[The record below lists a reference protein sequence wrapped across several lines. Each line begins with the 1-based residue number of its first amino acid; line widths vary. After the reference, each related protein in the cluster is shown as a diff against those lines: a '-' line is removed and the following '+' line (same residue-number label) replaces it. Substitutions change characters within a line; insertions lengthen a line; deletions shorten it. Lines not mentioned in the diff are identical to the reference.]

1 MKQKKD
7 INTNVCGLCGKK
19 TNLTKTKCCNN
30 WICNDIELP
39 KSKSCHRKHMSYTV
53 CAAHYREGHSG
64 DWKSCKKCAELW
76 EKEDYVWYATN
87 EYNFEKL
94 ENPPE
99 YEPTRCSGCNKIL
112 DLINEVVIRGANK
125 KKYCLKCEMK
135 KESKPKPEKPQ
146 IKNDKIIEVDFK
158 KLMAEKKS
166 KQK

>member
-1 MKQKKD
+1 
-7 INTNVCGLCGKK
+7 
-19 TNLTKTKCCNN
+19 
-30 WICNDIELP
+30 
-39 KSKSCHRKHMSYTV
+39 MSYTV
-53 CAAHYREGHSG
+53 CAAHYHEGHSG
-64 DWKSCKKCAELW
+64 HWKSCKECAELW

-112 DLINEVVIRGANK
+112 DLINEVVISGSNK

-135 KESKPKPEKPQ
+135 KESKPKSEKPQ